1 MPDVTAYRPLEH
13 FQKVELM
20 LELKLREGPSWI
32 CLNCGYHLDGSGAQ
46 PCPDCG
52 KSRYWT
58 SGWSVGRGHRFS
70 AAREEWES
78 RLRTRSR
85 APVASTAPVATD
97 DVCTQLRTEVRML
110 RSAHDDLACSR
121 QSDRRSLQAL
131 VKRLLDA
138 AATDSLPR
146 SLAEMETW
154 LQLNSEETT
163 NA

>member
-1 MPDVTAYRPLEH
+1 MADVTAYRPLEH
-13 FQKVELM
+13 FQKGELM

-70 AAREEWES
+70 AAREEWEN

-85 APVASTAPVATD
+85 
-97 DVCTQLRTEVRML
+97 
-110 RSAHDDLACSR
+110 
-121 QSDRRSLQAL
+121 
-131 VKRLLDA
+131 
-138 AATDSLPR
+138 
-146 SLAEMETW
+146 
-154 LQLNSEETT
+154 
-163 NA
+163 